1 MDRVLSILILEDR
14 ADDAELMMRQL
25 GKSGFATR
33 WVRVDTEADFVNQL
47 RNQPDVVFADYNL
60 PNFDPLKALQL
71 VRDHDPFLPFI
82 LVSGSVGEER
92 AVEIIKLGATDY
104 LLKDRLARL
113 GTATKRALQEQRL
126 QQEKQKATD
135 DLKQALAAA
144 EAARDQTLAILRS
157 ASDGLIVTD
166 IQNRLVL
173 VSRAAER
180 YFPNGCQDLS
190 GLPVAREIRPPA
202 LQDYFRQSPQ
212 GSQHCLP
219 AQLELTGSD
228 LLPRYVQL
236 QTSSVL
242 NKQGIC
248 TGRITT
254 LRDVT
259 RERESDNLK
268 NAFISTAAHE
278 LLTPLTSVLGYSEL
292 LLSPDGLEPEV
303 QRECLGYIHQKALNL
318 AEIVDDLLDLGRIE
332 VGNTLPLD
340 CAPCDLATELQQ
352 LIEQS
357 RRLYPEREFTLKL
370 PQPPVW
376 PELDRGKLMQALEN
390 LLSNAIKYSPK
401 GSPVSLA
408 SWVEADQVK
417 IAITDQGIGMSAEQ
431 AEKAFEKFFRG
442 DSSNTATG
450 GLGIGLTITK
460 NIMDAH
466 GGDIR
471 ICSQPGAGSTITLTF
486 PLSPEANRA
495 IPS

>member
-1 MDRVLSILILEDR
+1 MDRMLNVLILEDR
-14 ADDAELMMRQL
+14 ADDAELMMLQL
-25 GKSGFATR
+25 EKSGFAPR
-33 WVRVDTEADFVNQL
+33 WVRVDTEEDFVSHL
-47 RNQPDVVFADYNL
+47 RNRPDVIFADYNL
-60 PNFDPLKALQL
+60 PNFNPLQALQL
-71 VRDHDPFLPFI
+71 VREFDPLLPFI
-82 LVSGSVGEER
+82 LISGSVGEER
-92 AVEIIKLGATDY
+92 AVEIIKLGANDY

-113 GTATKRALQEQRL
+113 GPATKRALQEQRL

-135 DLKQALAAA
+135 DLKHALATA

-166 IQNRLVL
+166 IQNRLVM

-180 YFPNGCQDLS
+180 YFPNSCQDLS
-190 GLPVAREIRPPA
+190 GLPVAQEIRPPA
-202 LQDYFRQSPQ
+202 LQDYFRQSLQ

-219 AQLELTGSD
+219 AQLELTASD
-228 LLPRYVQL
+228 QLPRYVQL

-259 RERESDNLK
+259 REREIDNLK

-332 VGNTLPLD
+332 VGKTLPLD
-340 CAPCDLATELQQ
+340 RAPCDLATELNQ

-357 RRLYPEREFTLKL
+357 RRLYPERNFTLKL
-370 PQPPVW
+370 QQLPVW

-401 GSPVSLA
+401 GSPISLA
-408 SWVEADQVK
+408 SWNEAEQVK
-417 IAITDQGIGMSAEQ
+417 ISVTDQGIGMSAEQ
-431 AEKAFEKFFRG
+431 ADKAFEKFFRG
-442 DSSNTATG
+442 NTSNTAAG

-471 ICSQPGAGSTITLTF
+471 ICSKPGAGTTVTLTF
-486 PLSPEANRA
+486 PLSPCSE
-495 IPS
+495 

>member
-47 RNQPDVVFADYNL
+47 RNHPDVVFADYNL
-60 PNFDPLKALQL
+60 PNFDPIKALQL
-71 VRDHDPFLPFI
+71 VRAHDPFLPFI

-126 QQEKQKATD
+126 LLEKQKAAQQ
-135 DLKQALAAA
+135 LQLALAAA

-166 IQNRLVL
+166 TNNRLVL

-180 YFPNGCQDLS
+180 YFPDSCQDFS
-190 GLPVAREIRPPA
+190 GRPVAEAIRPPA
-202 LQDYFRQSPQ
+202 LQDYFRQPAQ
-212 GSQHCLP
+212 GSQYSLP
-219 AQLELTGSD
+219 VQLELADSD
-228 LLPRYVQL
+228 QCPRYVQL

-259 RERESDNLK
+259 REREIDNLK

-340 CAPCDLATELQQ
+340 CAPCDLATELHQ

-431 AEKAFEKFFRG
+431 AAKAFEKFFRG
-442 DSSNTATG
+442 DSSNTAAG

-486 PLSPEANRA
+486 PLSP
-495 IPS
+495 